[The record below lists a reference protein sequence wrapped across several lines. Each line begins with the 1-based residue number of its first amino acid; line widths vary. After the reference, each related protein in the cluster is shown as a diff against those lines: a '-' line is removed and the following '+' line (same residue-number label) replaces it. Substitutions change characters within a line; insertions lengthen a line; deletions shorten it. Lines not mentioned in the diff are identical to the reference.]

1 MNTIKSKLIIICF
14 VALLL
19 TFCASA
25 TVRVSV
31 GVSNGNGAASGS
43 SIMNLGKEDAISA
56 ERTLSFDGSASIAS
70 SGSLQLAGAG
80 WQNEYSS
87 WTADGRMAAVYAFMD
102 DPTSYTYSVNG
113 GVCSCGSLVAL
124 ESVTAKNA
132 ENLLFGGFAYNKNDY
147 AAVQIKGRAD
157 RISYSNLVGATLSKA
172 VASQSFS
179 ADGADLNSWSWAER
193 GDHSNEIQSE
203 MDVQNAF
210 EGYKDP
216 GPLGGT
222 GLDMSI
228 GQMAS
233 FTKGYIKSYSSY
245 AISNANSPYVTQ
257 SATLARAD
265 SAEFNGAAKIGD
277 KDLTGGNAWVT
288 GGAGLTYS
296 GKAQNSNGKLTTT
309 QSLKADSADS
319 ANMGMEAKTGAD
331 AISAKMDVSNAV
343 KLSYTSAG
351 TKDTKGA
358 LTGSQSLKGDSAD
371 SASMGMEAK
380 TGVDAISAKTDVS
393 NVVKLSYASA
403 GTKDKKGTLTGSQSF
418 GAKIADL
425 AKFEGAANIG
435 TDDAIAMN
443 AQVSAGD
450 AISFSSSTKDSAGV
464 LSGSQSL
471 SAKNAN
477 FISRSATAQN
487 LKGDLYFAG
496 ASVKVDSDLVP
507 TAILATMTSGTDSIT
522 AKDGY
527 ASVTQKMNAKGAVI
541 FREIKANDGPINV
554 ISRADTLIFALR
566 DPEKASSLSGQ
577 SVATISSSGASVKGS
592 WKVGLAKDVTG
603 AAGDSFQRSIHAKYG
618 LLEAN
623 PTIPPVSSTNKA
635 ISFSFKEDAS
645 ATAVGASAK

>member
-14 VALLL
+14 VAFLL

-56 ERTLSFDGSASIAS
+56 EKTLSFDGSASIAS
-70 SGSLQLAGAG
+70 SGSLQLAGTG
-80 WQNEYSS
+80 GINEYHS
-87 WTADGRMAAVYAFMD
+87 WTTADGRKAAVYAFMD
-102 DPTSYTYSVNG
+102 DPTSYTYSFNG

-124 ESVTAKNA
+124 ESVNAKNA

-157 RISYSNLVGATLSKA
+157 KIGYSNLVGATVSKA

-179 ADGADLNSWSWAER
+179 VEGADLNSWSWAER

-203 MDVQNAF
+203 TDVQNAF
-210 EGYKDP
+210 EGYKGP

-222 GLDMSI
+222 ALDMSI

-233 FTKGYIKSYSSY
+233 FTKGYVKSYSSY

-257 SATLARAD
+257 SAKLKSAD

-277 KDLTGGNAWVT
+277 KDLTGGNALVT
-288 GGAGLTYS
+288 GGEGLTYS

-309 QSLKADSADS
+309 QSLK
-319 ANMGMEAKTGAD
+319 
-331 AISAKMDVSNAV
+331 
-343 KLSYTSAG
+343 
-351 TKDTKGA
+351 
-358 LTGSQSLKGDSAD
+358 GDSAD
-371 SASMGMEAK
+371 SAIMGMEAK
-380 TGVDAISAKTDVS
+380 TGVDALSAKTDVS
-393 NVVKLSYASA
+393 NAVKLSYASA
-403 GTKDKKGTLTGSQSF
+403 NTKDTKGTLTGSQSF

-471 SAKNAN
+471 SAKNAKS
-477 FISRSATAQN
+477 ISRSATAEN
-487 LKGDLYFAG
+487 WNGDHYFAG

-554 ISRADTLIFALR
+554 IARADTLIFALR

-618 LLEAN
+618 MLKAN

>member
-1 MNTIKSKLIIICF
+1 
-14 VALLL
+14 
-19 TFCASA
+19 
-25 TVRVSV
+25 
-31 GVSNGNGAASGS
+31 
-43 SIMNLGKEDAISA
+43 MNLGKEDAISA
-56 ERTLSFDGSASIAS
+56 EKTLSFDGDASIAS
-70 SGSLQLAGAG
+70 SGSLQLASAG
-80 WQNEYSS
+80 WQNEYAS
-87 WTADGRMAAVYAFMD
+87 WKADERMAATYAFMNK
-102 DPTSYTYSVNG
+102 PSSYTYSSNG

-124 ESVTAKNA
+124 ESVTATNA

-157 RISYSNLVGATLSKA
+157 KISYSNLVGATLSKA

-179 ADGADLNSWSWAER
+179 ADGVDLKSWSWAER
-193 GDHSNEIQSE
+193 GDHSNEIQSKT
-203 MDVQNAF
+203 DVENAF
-210 EGYKDP
+210 EGHKDL

-222 GLDMSI
+222 ALDMSI
-228 GQMAS
+228 EQMAS

-257 SATLARAD
+257 SATLKSAD

-277 KDLTGGNAWVT
+277 DDKVFTSGNALVT

-309 QSLKADSADS
+309 QSLKGDSAYLDS
-319 ANMGMEAKTGAD
+319 MGMEAKTEVD
-331 AISAKMDVSNAV
+331 AISAKTDVSNAV

-371 SASMGMEAK
+371 SASMVMEAK

-393 NVVKLSYASA
+393 NAVKLSYASA
-403 GTKDKKGTLTGSQSF
+403 GTKDAKGTLTGSQSF

-471 SAKNAN
+471 SAKNAKS
-477 FISRSATAQN
+477 ISRSATAQN
-487 LKGDLYFAG
+487 SKGDLCFAG
-496 ASVKVDSDLVP
+496 ASIKVDSDLVP

-527 ASVTQKMNAKGAVI
+527 ASVTQKMNAKGGVI
-541 FREIKANDGPINV
+541 FREIKANDESLKV
-554 ISRADTLIFALR
+554 AASADTSIFALR
-566 DPEKASSLSGQ
+566 NPEKASSLNGQ

-603 AAGDSFQRSIHAKYG
+603 AAGNSFQRSIHAKYD
-618 LLEAN
+618 LLGAD
-623 PTIPPVSSTNKA
+623 PIILPVSSTNKA

-645 ATAVGASAK
+645 ATPVGVSAK